1 MVSDV
6 APQPPD
12 DLELGHRLVLHEAR
26 AQLGP
31 GRELRDLGDG
41 WLLHDRADPEPF
53 WNRLMA
59 PRWPA
64 AAEAFD
70 RRLDEVITL
79 FSTLGR
85 LSHVRPAPA
94 GNQPLDLVPRLR
106 AAGFDR
112 VGEDRRMV
120 LVDPAICLALAD
132 APLPPRVAVE
142 RLPGPRPDLV
152 PERHPGH
159 PSHENGR
166 DAAAGVVGPR
176 RPSGPRRRRWSRP
189 GDPPMGD
196 LPMGDLAGLA
206 AIRSPG
212 WAREVAAILAEAF
225 GVEPMRRLALES
237 DALAFVERGKGSLVL
252 LREDG
257 EAVAV
262 ARGTS
267 RDGGTYL
274 SSIATRPERQGRGFG
289 ALATA
294 IAVADAMAIGDRVI
308 HLAVETSNER
318 AVGIYLRLGFRL
330 VGDPI
335 PDLLLR

>member
-1 MVSDV
+1 M
-6 APQPPD
+6 APRLPD
-12 DLELGHRLVLHEAR
+12 DAELGLRLVLHEAR

-41 WLLHDRADPEPF
+41 WLLHDRGDPEPF

-64 AAEAFD
+64 APDAFD

-94 GNQPLDLVPRLR
+94 GNRPDDLVARLR

-120 LVDPAICLALAD
+120 LVDPAACLALAE

-166 DAAAGVVGPR
+166 DAAAGVDGPR
-176 RPSGPRRRRWSRP
+176 PPSGPRRRHWSRP
-189 GDPPMGD
+189 GDLSVD
-196 LPMGDLAGLA
+196 AAAGLLA
-206 AIRSPG
+206 APAPG

-237 DALAFVERGKGSLVL
+237 DAHAFVERGKGSLVL

-262 ARGTS
+262 ARGTT

-289 ALATA
+289 ALSTA
-294 IAVADAMAIGDRVI
+294 IAVADAHATGDRVI

-318 AVGIYLRLGFRL
+318 AIGLYLRLGFRL